1 MSYLNVTNVS
11 HSFGG
16 RQILENVSFK
26 LLRGEHV
33 GLVGANGEGK
43 STFLNIVTGHVL
55 PDEGKVEWPGKV
67 TVGISGKLSGH
78 HMASLQFEKK
88 TGTKL
93 TLVTFTGAAPQVTAL
108 LGGHVEAARH
118 LPLPLVAP
126 ACAAASLSTPRPD
139 ARRGPLHSRLRQRG
153 NETRRPRDV
162 RGERG
167 HSCPRLGSSFM
178 VLGS

>member
-67 TVGISGKLSGH
+67 TVGYLDQQSTL
-78 HMASLQFEKK
+78 EKAM
-88 TGTKL
+88 TIREVL
-93 TLVTFTGAAPQVTAL
+93 RTAFD
-108 LGGHVEAARH
+108 GMYAME
-118 LPLPLVAP
+118 
-126 ACAAASLSTPRPD
+126 
-139 ARRGPLHSRLRQRG
+139 
-153 NETRRPRDV
+153 
-162 RGERG
+162 
-167 HSCPRLGSSFM
+167 
-178 VLGS
+178 

>member
-67 TVGISGKLSGH
+67 TVGYLDQQSTLEKGMTIREVLRTAFDGMYAMEQQMLSSTIKWA
-78 HMASLQFEKK
+78 MLLPKSLIK
-88 TGTKL
+88 
-93 TLVTFTGAAPQVTAL
+93 
-108 LGGHVEAARH
+108 
-118 LPLPLVAP
+118 
-126 ACAAASLSTPRPD
+126 
-139 ARRGPLHSRLRQRG
+139 
-153 NETRRPRDV
+153 
-162 RGERG
+162 
-167 HSCPRLGSSFM
+167 
-178 VLGS
+178 